1 MMMTKTRP
9 ASRRL
14 LSMCDLVAVL
24 ALLAAS
30 GPALSQTMKPGLWEL
45 RQQPQQLDAKRQA
58 QMEQAQQKM
67 AALPAEQRKMMEQM
81 MASRGV
87 NIDVAAGGAVT
98 IKACVSKEQAERNEP
113 PLADQGQCS
122 HQSQRSGNVIRT
134 KFQCNEP
141 AAEGESEVT
150 LNGSE
155 GFSSKTRVT
164 QQSKGKP
171 ETMTIQGE
179 ARWLGADCGT
189 LKPRGR

>member
-1 MMMTKTRP
+1 MMKTKNQP
-9 ASRRL
+9 AL
-14 LSMCDLVAVL
+14 LPPLRALLPAL

-30 GPALSQTMKPGLWEL
+30 LPALSQTIKPGLWEL

-81 MASRGV
+81 MASRGINV
-87 NIDVAAGGAVT
+87 DVAAGGAVS
-98 IKACVSKEQAERNEP
+98 IKTCVSKEQAERNEP

-134 KFQCNEP
+134 KFQCSDP

-164 QQSKGKP
+164 HQRNGKP

-179 ARWLGADCGT
+179 ARWIGADCGT
-189 LKPRGR
+189 LKPKGR